1 MRALASEL
9 RASLLVLDSSVL
21 APYVRYLP
29 HILNILI
36 PQFVL
41 GSNVRPCRIV
51 VKTVQRV
58 RKRIIMQSQR
68 MKVPN
73 LRWMAKVMRN
83 LVKAMMMI
91 ILLNLWQT

>member
-9 RASLLVLDSSVL
+9 RASFLVLDSSVL

-73 LRWMAKVMRN
+73 QRRMARVMRN
-83 LVKAMMMI
+83 LVKAMMT
-91 ILLNLWQT
+91 ILLNPWQT

>member
-9 RASLLVLDSSVL
+9 CASLLVLDSSVL

-73 LRWMAKVMRN
+73 QRRMAKAMRN
-83 LVKAMMMI
+83 LVKAMMT
-91 ILLNLWQT
+91 ILLNPWQT

>member
-1 MRALASEL
+1 M
-9 RASLLVLDSSVL
+9 
-21 APYVRYLP
+21 
-29 HILNILI
+29 
-36 PQFVL
+36 L

-73 LRWMAKVMRN
+73 LRWMTKVMRN